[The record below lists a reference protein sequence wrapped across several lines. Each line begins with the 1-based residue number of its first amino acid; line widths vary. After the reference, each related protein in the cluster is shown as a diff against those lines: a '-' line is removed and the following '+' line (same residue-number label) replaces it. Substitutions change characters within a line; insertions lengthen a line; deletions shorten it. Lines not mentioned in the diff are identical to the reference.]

1 MGLSARNKHTK
12 LSLHLILV
20 IMIFFAI
27 GPEMTGASG
36 QEEFAVTTEGT
47 HEYGFPYHP
56 SQVLK
61 GVVRPGESLSR
72 ILRSYDVPFGKI
84 HAVTLESRGVFDV
97 RRIRAGNRYLTVK
110 GPDSLSYPRY
120 LIYEQTPVDFVVFK
134 LEDPIDVHK
143 GRKRVDVKVSTAE
156 GVIETSVSHALSDH
170 PFAQDF
176 TRKLPELF
184 AWSIDFY
191 SLRRGDYFKVIFE
204 EELAGGESLGLGKI
218 LATQFNHRGQDFYAF
233 YFNQNGRGR
242 YYDEEGKSLQ
252 KAFLKSPVKY
262 ARITS
267 GFSKKRLHPLLK
279 RYRKHLGIDYAAP
292 AGRPIMTVGD
302 GIISKTGYNRS
313 KGKYV
318 KVSHNGL
325 YRSEYLHMAGF
336 AKGIR
341 PGVQVKQGDII
352 GYVGSTGLATGPH
365 VEFRLF
371 KNGYAV
377 NPLKEDLPD
386 GESLSK
392 EYLETFWRQKADLKE
407 CLENIDLGEGCSLL

>member
-1 MGLSARNKHTK
+1 MGLTERNRHVK

-20 IMIFFAI
+20 IMIFFVLD
-27 GPEMTGASG
+27 PEMTAASG
-36 QEEFAVTTEGT
+36 QEEFAAAKEGG
-47 HEYGFPYHP
+47 HEYGFTYHS

-61 GVVRPGESLSR
+61 GVVRPGDTLSK

-84 HAVTLESRGVFDV
+84 HTVTQESRGVFDV
-97 RRIRAGNRYLTVK
+97 RRMRAGDRYLTVK

-143 GRKRVDVKVSTAE
+143 GRKRVGVKVNTAE

-170 PFAQDF
+170 PFARDF
-176 TRKLPELF
+176 TRKLPEIF

-252 KAFLKSPVKY
+252 KAFLKSPLKY

-267 GFSKKRLHPLLK
+267 RFSNKRLHPLLK

-292 AGRPIMTVGD
+292 AGTPIMTVGD
-302 GIISKTGYNRS
+302 GIILKTGYNKS

-325 YRSEYLHMAGF
+325 YRSEYLHMSGF

-341 PGVQVKQGDII
+341 PGVQVMQGDII

-365 VEFRLF
+365 VEFRLH

-377 NPLKEDLPD
+377 NPLKEDMPD

-392 EYLETFWRQKADLKE
+392 EYLESFWRQMADLRE
-407 CLENIDLGEGCSLL
+407 CLENIELGEACKPL